1 MCPSYLLHSFFSLQ
15 HHVHRF
21 LRSVCELPRAMRM
34 AHAHTH
40 RTHAPHTHTRTAHAH
55 AHSRNKRNITWKEL
69 VSVRGDARHPQLLS
83 FSSLA
88 QLAPAWEELGHRE
101 MERQSSINDFFKSAD
116 GGGNAAEKEKKRKG
130 GGGKSSTSAMASQS
144 AKRRRKESSSTV
156 QPSASASINSESIP
170 TIPLNQEFEGDALAQ
185 LSSLGGASLCVH
197 YPQPPCCE

>member
-1 MCPSYLLHSFFSLQ
+1 MCTFYLLHSFFSLQ

-40 RTHAPHTHTRTAHAH
+40 RTRTHAPHTHTAGTNEILLGKNWYQFGVTRDILNFCH
-55 AHSRNKRNITWKEL
+55 L
-69 VSVRGDARHPQLLS
+69 VRLCSWPQPGKKALAKLL
-83 FSSLA
+83 
-88 QLAPAWEELGHRE
+88 EHRE

-116 GGGNAAEKEKKRKG
+116 GGGNAAEMEKKRKG
-130 GGGKSSTSAMASQS
+130 GGGKSSTSSKASQG
-144 AKRRRKESSSTV
+144 AKRIRKESSSTV